1 MVTAMSLPTP
11 APDRTAL
18 VTGASSGIGAEI
30 ARELASR
37 GHGLILVAR
46 RRNRLEELR
55 DDLADRGVR
64 IEVMPADLTDR
75 ADRARLAGEIDGTGL
90 EVDIL
95 VNNAGLST
103 TGPVHA
109 SSVEAELEMI
119 ELDVVAVAE
128 LCTRFLPAMVRRG
141 RGAVLNVA
149 STGAFQPLPG
159 QAGYGASKAFVLSY
173 THSINGELRG
183 TGVNATALCPGPVRT
198 EFGETAGF
206 APGEAE
212 GTLPSFMWE
221 PAQGVA
227 RAGVEG
233 LDRGHPVVIPGT
245 ANRMTAVLAAVTPKQ
260 LLVPVLSRLHP
271 ALRD

>member
-1 MVTAMSLPTP
+1 MSLPTP

-18 VTGASSGIGAEI
+18 VTGASSGIGDEI
-30 ARELASR
+30 ARELARR

-46 RRNRLEELR
+46 RRERLEELR
-55 DDLADRGVR
+55 DALSDRGVR
-64 IEVMPADLTDR
+64 IEVIAADLADR
-75 ADRARLAGEIDGTGL
+75 SDRARLARELEATGL
-90 EVDIL
+90 EVDVL

-103 TGPVHA
+103 TGAVYSA
-109 SSVEAELEMI
+109 DLGAELAMV
-119 ELDVVAVAE
+119 ELDVAAVVDM
-128 LCTRFLPAMVRRG
+128 CTRFLPAMVARG

-149 STGAFQPLPG
+149 STAAFQPLPG

-173 THSINGELRG
+173 TRSINGELHG

-198 EFGETAGF
+198 GFGENAGF

-212 GTLPSFMWE
+212 KSLPSFMWE
-221 PAQGVA
+221 PAEGVA
-227 RAGVEG
+227 RAAVDG

-245 ANRMTAVLAAVTPKQ
+245 ANRVGAAFGSLAPKQ
-260 LLVPVLSRLHP
+260 LLVPLMSRVHP